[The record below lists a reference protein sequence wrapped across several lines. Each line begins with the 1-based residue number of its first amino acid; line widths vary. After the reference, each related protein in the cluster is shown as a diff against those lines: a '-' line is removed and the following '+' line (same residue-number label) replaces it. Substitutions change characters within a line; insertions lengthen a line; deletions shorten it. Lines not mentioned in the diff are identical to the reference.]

1 MSKGTKLLTKL
12 QELSQQLVGLVTDV
26 EHDAEALEGQR
37 DAAGIQANEDLV
49 ASDPRR
55 QPNRFRGDDR
65 PLATKKDED
74 PTEPESDFM
83 ADFDSATKTLT
94 PGLFTSTRD
103 VEELTRLDDV
113 QSHQIVHLETI

>member
-1 MSKGTKLLTKL
+1 M
-12 QELSQQLVGLVTDV
+12 
-26 EHDAEALEGQR
+26 
-37 DAAGIQANEDLV
+37 
-49 ASDPRR
+49 
-55 QPNRFRGDDR
+55 
-65 PLATKKDED
+65 ATKKDED
-74 PTEPESDFM
+74 PTESESDFM

>member
-1 MSKGTKLLTKL
+1 MSNTTPKRWKDKETRLVFRQARTWLLLT
-12 QELSQQLVGLVTDV
+12 QDANQTDF
-26 EHDAEALEGQR
+26 EER
-37 DAAGIQANEDLV
+37 I
-49 ASDPRR
+49 
-55 QPNRFRGDDR
+55 R
-65 PLATKKDED
+65 PLATKKEED
-74 PTEPESDFM
+74 PTESESDFM